1 MNNPVR
7 KKGRIICSGTVLI
20 DCIVTRAGSAD
31 VADDISI
38 APGGE
43 GFNGA
48 TALARLGEDVTLAA
62 AVGNDFAGR
71 AVRSLIESD
80 GIKILSGFDGKTPVS
95 LLTVDDHGERK
106 SRVSLAHQYPGY
118 RPGLPKD
125 LSGVSFVTMASL
137 FRPPFLEPQ
146 MALEFARTVHSSD
159 ALLLA
164 DTKLPRGTDPQL
176 KDYAETLQLIDII
189 TPNKEE
195 ALHYTGAKTPE
206 EAAAVFRSYGVKNVI
221 VKLGAQGCYVLPEEG
236 DSFTCPAFRV
246 TCVDGI
252 GAGDTF
258 NAGLIHALNTGA
270 SLREAVRYAS
280 ACAAICVTGRGATS
294 ALQSEAQVKELLRQS
309 VYLEE

>member
-1 MNNPVR
+1 MYNSGQ
-7 KKGRIICSGTVLI
+7 KKGRIICCGTVLI

-31 VADDISI
+31 VADDISL

-48 TALARLGEDVTLAA
+48 TALARLGEDVTLVA
-62 AVGNDFAGR
+62 AVGNDFAGK
-71 AVRSLIESD
+71 AVRSLIEED
-80 GIKILSGFDGKTPVS
+80 GITLLSGFDGKTPVS
-95 LLTVDDHGERK
+95 LLTVDEHGERR

-118 RPGLPKD
+118 RPVLPED
-125 LSGVSFVTMASL
+125 MSGVSFVTMASL
-137 FRPPFLEPQ
+137 FRPPFLDPE
-146 MALEFARTVHSSD
+146 MALEFARSVHSSD

-176 KDYAETLQLIDII
+176 KDYAEILQLIDII

-195 ALHYTGAKTPE
+195 ALHYTGANTPE

-221 VKLGAQGCYVLPEEG
+221 VKLGDQGCYVLQEDGE
-236 DSFTCPAFRV
+236 SFTCPAFQV

-258 NAGLIHALNTGA
+258 GAGLIHALNTGA
-270 SLREAVRYAS
+270 SLKEAVRYAS
-280 ACAAICVTGRGATS
+280 AAAAISVTGRGATS
-294 ALQSEAQVKELLRQS
+294 ALKSEAQVLDLLRMTS
-309 VYLEE
+309 

>member
-1 MNNPVR
+1 MNNLVR
-7 KKGRIICSGTVLI
+7 KKGRIICCGTVLI

-62 AVGNDFAGR
+62 AVGNDFAGK
-71 AVRSLIESD
+71 AVKSLIESD

-118 RPGLPKD
+118 KPGLPED

-137 FRPPFLEPQ
+137 FRPPFLDPR
-146 MALEFARTVHSSD
+146 MALEFARTVQSSD

-195 ALHYTGAKTPE
+195 ALHYTGANTPE

-221 VKLGAQGCYVLPEEG
+221 VKLGDQGCYVLPEEG
-236 DSFTCPAFRV
+236 DSFTCPAFQV

-294 ALQSEAQVKELLRQS
+294 ALKSEAQVMELLRQS
-309 VYLEE
+309 V

>member
-1 MNNPVR
+1 MR
-7 KKGRIICSGTVLI
+7 FL
-20 DCIVTRAGSAD
+20 
-31 VADDISI
+31 
-38 APGGE
+38 
-43 GFNGA
+43 FQ
-48 TALARLGEDVTLAA
+48 
-62 AVGNDFAGR
+62 
-71 AVRSLIESD
+71 
-80 GIKILSGFDGKTPVS
+80 S
-95 LLTVDDHGERK
+95 LL
-106 SRVSLAHQYPGY
+106 
-118 RPGLPKD
+118 
-125 LSGVSFVTMASL
+125 L
-137 FRPPFLEPQ
+137 FT
-146 MALEFARTVHSSD
+146 LEFARTVQSSD

-195 ALHYTGAKTPE
+195 ALHYTGANTPE

-221 VKLGAQGCYVLPEEG
+221 VKLGDQGCYVLPEEG
-236 DSFTCPAFRV
+236 DSFTCPAFQV

-294 ALQSEAQVKELLRQS
+294 ALKSEAQVMELLRQS
-309 VYLEE
+309 V

>member
-1 MNNPVR
+1 MYNIDH
-7 KKGRIICSGTVLI
+7 KKGRIICCGTVLI
-20 DCIVTRAGSAD
+20 DCIVTRAGSED
-31 VADDISI
+31 VADDISL

-48 TALARLGEDVTLAA
+48 TALARLGEEVTLLA
-62 AVGNDFAGR
+62 AVGNDFAGE
-71 AVRSLIESD
+71 AVRSLIEGE
-80 GIKILSGFDGKTPVS
+80 GITLLSAFDGKTPVS
-95 LLTVDDHGERK
+95 LLTVDERGERK

-118 RPGLPKD
+118 RPHLPED
-125 LSGVSFVTMASL
+125 MRGVSFVTMASL

-146 MALEFARTVHSSD
+146 MALDFARAVHSSD
-159 ALLLA
+159 AMLLA

-176 KDYAETLQLIDII
+176 RDYAKTLQLTDII

-195 ALHYTGAKTPE
+195 ALHYTGANSPE

-221 VKLGAQGCYVLPEEG
+221 VKLGDQGCYVLPEEG
-236 DSFTCPAFRV
+236 EPFTCPAFRV

-258 NAGLIHALNTGA
+258 NAGLIHALNSGA

-280 ACAAICVTGRGATS
+280 AAAAICVTGRGATS
-294 ALQSEAQVKELLRQS
+294 ALQSEAQVLELLRMS
-309 VYLEE
+309 CR